1 MWEWLEIDSLSDG
14 YKRKRMEHLIWIDF
28 KELEPT
34 EIQTKNPGGGVPHI
48 EPKIGDKKR
57 RDFQIPICLTV

>member
-1 MWEWLEIDSLSDG
+1 
-14 YKRKRMEHLIWIDF
+14 MEHLIWIDF
-28 KELEPT
+28 KELEPI

-57 RDFQIPICLTV
+57 RDFQIPNMLDSVS